1 MEALEKL
8 ENILSEYGLSEEDIN
23 YLLAQFL
30 EEEAEFYVEC
40 MNLLEENTSD
50 YVS

>member
-8 ENILSEYGLSEEDIN
+8 ENILSEYGLSEIEIN

-30 EEEAEFYVEC
+30 EEEAQLYIDC
-40 MNLLEENTSD
+40 MNSSKEN
-50 YVS
+50 VAIL